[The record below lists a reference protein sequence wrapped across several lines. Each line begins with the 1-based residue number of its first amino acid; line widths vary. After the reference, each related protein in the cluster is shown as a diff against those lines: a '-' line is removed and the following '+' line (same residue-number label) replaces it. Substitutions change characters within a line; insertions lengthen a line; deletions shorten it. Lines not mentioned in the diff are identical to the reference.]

1 MEYKKIINLLD
12 NAPNQPSK
20 FRTKNQVQIS
30 AYSRGTYSTDNQIEF
45 KTSMLKSSL
54 CDYNDAY
61 ILVRGTIT
69 IPNTE
74 TVAGPNKRKNII
86 TKNCDPFTDCRT
98 EINNTQIDNSK
109 YIDVVMPIQHQEVYA
124 NTMEMNNFQMLMAL
138 LLIFLLLITTV
149 LLLNFKKLQAGQATM
164 TQKLFKK
171 WNH

>member
-1 MEYKKIINLLD
+1 M
-12 NAPNQPSK
+12 
-20 FRTKNQVQIS
+20 R
-30 AYSRGTYSTDNQIEF
+30 
-45 KTSMLKSSL
+45 KSSL

-74 TVAGPNKRKNII
+74 TVAGPNKRKNVI

-124 NTMEMNNFQMLMAL
+124 NTMEMNNF
-138 LLIFLLLITTV
+138 
-149 LLLNFKKLQAGQATM
+149 
-164 TQKLFKK
+164 
-171 WNH
+171 